1 METMSAEKYNYWKDK
16 LKNIDAEDVLLNP
29 VSHKLDLEARKA
41 MHASLVSPTAGY
53 KTKYGTLGRLIEQ
66 LKEVELIVGSD
77 VDIFIRDKD
86 GLRSPKVFMER
97 TPNELPVDVI
107 VTIL

>member
-1 METMSAEKYNYWKDK
+1 MSAEKYNYLKDK
-16 LKNIDAEDVLLNP
+16 LKNTDELDVLLNP
-29 VSHKLDLEARKA
+29 VISHKLDLEARKA
-41 MHASLVSPTAGY
+41 MYDSLLSPEDGY

-66 LKEVELIVGSD
+66 LKEVELVVGSD

-86 GLRSPKVFMER
+86 GLHSPQVVIER

-107 VTIL
+107 VTIR

>member
-1 METMSAEKYNYWKDK
+1 MSAAKYNYWKEK
-16 LKNIDAEDVLLNP
+16 LKDTDALDVLLNP
-29 VSHKLDLEARKA
+29 VISHKLDLEARSA

-66 LKEVELIVGSD
+66 LKEVELVVGSD

-86 GLRSPKVFMER
+86 GIHPPQIHIEQS
-97 TPNELPVDVI
+97 PNELPVDKI

>member
-1 METMSAEKYNYWKDK
+1 MSAEKYNYWKDK
-16 LKNIDAEDVLLNP
+16 LKNTDTLDVLLNP
-29 VSHKLDLEARKA
+29 EISHKLDLEARKA
-41 MHASLVSPTAGY
+41 MYDSLLSPKAGY

-66 LKEVELIVGSD
+66 LKEVELVVGRD

-86 GLRSPKVFMER
+86 GLRSPQVFIER

-107 VTIL
+107 VTIR